1 MVKYVAGID
10 AGTTGLKTIIFDLKG
25 HAVGK
30 AYEEYP
36 CITPRVGWVEQDVYC
51 LWRALCHTVRG
62 AILDAGVDPTEIGS
76 VGISSQR
83 GTFFAIDEDWEPLHN
98 SIVWSDGRAVE
109 EVKWIKENIG
119 VEKYHQISGAPV
131 SGAWSYGKYKWVR
144 DHEPELYEKAWK
156 FVNAQEW
163 LLHKLGSTE
172 LFTDPASLALNGM
185 MDVATLD
192 WSDELLEAID
202 FSKEKLPPVKEPAR
216 QVGTVSKIA
225 AEATGFAE
233 GMPICVG
240 GGDQQCAAIGCGV
253 IKEGMAEITI
263 GTASV
268 MVAAVDGVKEDPQHE
283 VIFSGHAVPGH
294 MDMEG
299 LAYATGVALRWWR
312 DIYGMAETVIAN
324 STHRDPYDIICE
336 EAEQSPV
343 GSKGYLFLPFFS
355 GQVTPYY
362 HDNARGGSL
371 GISLAHDRDDMARAV
386 LEGGAYEL
394 RMIVEAMERVL
405 GRPFDV
411 IRLSGGGSKSPLWRQ
426 ILADVFGRPV
436 QCLKVAD
443 CGVLGAAI
451 LGASG
456 AGVFS
461 SLEEAVDSMV
471 HATEMVQP
479 NLDNYDLYTDMYGI
493 FKDAFV
499 AWKDAGIYDRLN
511 EVCDKYWND

>member
-1 MVKYVAGID
+1 MAKYVAGID

-25 HAVGK
+25 QALGK
-30 AYEEYP
+30 AYREYP
-36 CITPRVGWVEQDVYC
+36 VSTPNVGWVEQDVYH
-51 LWRALCHTVRG
+51 LWNALCYTVRE
-62 AILDAGVDPTEIGS
+62 AIKDAGVDPKEIGS

-83 GTFFAIDEDWEPLHN
+83 GTFFAIDENWEPLHD
-98 SIVWSDGRAVE
+98 SIVWSDCRAVE
-109 EVKWIKENIG
+109 EVEWIRENMG
-119 VEKYHQISGAPV
+119 MEKYHAISGAPV
-131 SGAWSYGKYKWVR
+131 SGAWSYPKFKWVR
-144 DHEPELYEKAWK
+144 DHQPDLYEKAWK

-163 LLHKLGSTE
+163 LLHKLGSAE

-192 WSDELLEAID
+192 WSKELLDAID
-202 FSKEKLPPVKEPAR
+202 FDIDKLPPVKEPAR
-216 QVGTVSKIA
+216 QVGVISKEA

-240 GGDQQCAAIGCGV
+240 GGDQQCAAVGCGV
-253 IKEGMAEITI
+253 IKEGMAEVTI

-312 DIYGMAETVIAN
+312 DIYGAAEVAIAEA
-324 STHRDPYDIICE
+324 SGVDPYDIICQ
-336 EAEQSPV
+336 EAKEAPA
-343 GSKGYLFLPFFS
+343 GSEGYLFFPFFS
-355 GQVTPYY
+355 SQVTPYY
-362 HDNARGGSL
+362 CDTAKGGSL
-371 GISLAHDRDDMARAV
+371 GISLAHGRSHMARAV

-456 AGVFS
+456 AGIFD
-461 SLEEAVDSMV
+461 SLEEAVDAMV
-471 HATEMVQP
+471 YPTEMVEP
-479 NLDNYDLYTDMYGI
+479 NPENLEVYTDMYEI
-493 FKDAFV
+493 FKAAFL
-499 AWKDAGIYDRLN
+499 AWRDAGIYDKLN
-511 EVCDKYWND
+511 AVCDKHWSN

>member
-1 MVKYVAGID
+1 MIKYVAGID
-10 AGTTGLKTIIFDLKG
+10 AGTTGLKTIIFDLEG
-25 HAVGK
+25 HALGK
-30 AYEEYP
+30 SYEEYP

-51 LWRALCHTVRG
+51 LWNALCHTVKA
-62 AILDAGVDPTEIGS
+62 AIADAGVAAEEIGS

-83 GTFFAIDEDWEPLHN
+83 GTFFAIDENWEPLHN

-109 EVKWIKENIG
+109 EVKWIKETIG
-119 VEKYHQISGAPV
+119 VERYHKISGAPV
-131 SGAWSYGKYKWVR
+131 SGAWSYAKFKWVR
-144 DHEPELYEKAWK
+144 DHQPELYEKAWK

-192 WSDELLEAID
+192 WSQELLEAID
-202 FSKEKLPPVKEPAR
+202 FDIQKLPPVKEPAR
-216 QVGTVSKIA
+216 QVGTISK
-225 AEATGFAE
+225 EASQLTGFSE
-233 GMPICVG
+233 GMAICVG

-268 MVAAVDGVKEDPQHE
+268 MVAAVDGVKEDPKHE

-312 DIYGMAETVIAN
+312 DIYGSPEVAVAKAAGV
-324 STHRDPYDIICE
+324 DPYDIICM

-343 GSKGYLFLPFFS
+343 GAKGYLFFPFFS
-355 GQVTPYY
+355 SQVTPYY

-371 GISLAHDRDDMARAV
+371 GISLAHNRADMARAV
-386 LEGGAYEL
+386 LEGGGYEL

-426 ILADVFGRPV
+426 ILADIFGRPV
-436 QCLKVAD
+436 QCLKMAD

-456 AGVFS
+456 AGVFH
-461 SLEEAVDSMV
+461 SLEEAVEAMV
-471 HATEMVQP
+471 YPTEIIQP
-479 NLDNYDLYTDMYGI
+479 NEEHHIIYTDLYEI
-493 FKDAFV
+493 FKDAFLT
-499 AWKDAGIYDRLN
+499 WKEAKIYDRLN
-511 EVCDKYWND
+511 AVCDKYWN

>member
-1 MVKYVAGID
+1 MAVKYVAGID

-25 HAVGK
+25 QAMGK
-30 AYEEYP
+30 AYQEYP

-51 LWRALCHTVRG
+51 LWDALCYTVRE
-62 AILDAGVDPTEIGS
+62 AIKDAGINPEEIGS

-83 GTFFAIDEDWEPLHN
+83 GTFFAIDENWEPLHN

-109 EVKWIKENIG
+109 EVQWIKDNMG

-131 SGAWSYGKYKWVR
+131 SGAWSYAKFKWVR
-144 DHEPELYEKAWK
+144 DHQPDLYEKAWK

-163 LLHKLGSTE
+163 LLHKLGSEE

-185 MDVATLD
+185 MDVSTLD
-192 WSDELLEAID
+192 WSDELLEAIN
-202 FSKEKLPPVKEPAR
+202 FSKDKLPPVKEPAR
-216 QVGTVSKIA
+216 QVGVISK
-225 AEATGFAE
+225 EASEKTGFAE
-233 GMPICVG
+233 GMAICVG

-253 IKEGMAEITI
+253 IKEGMAEITV

-268 MVAAVDGVKEDPQHE
+268 MVAAVDDVKKDPKHE

-294 MDMEG
+294 LDMEG

-312 DIYGMAETVIAN
+312 DTYAAQEVSLAKEIGT
-324 STHRDPYDIICE
+324 DPYDIICE
-336 EAEQSPV
+336 EAKNSPP
-343 GSKGYLFLPFFS
+343 GSRGYIFFPFFS
-355 GQVTPYY
+355 SQVTPYY

-371 GISLAHDRDDMARAV
+371 GISLAHGRADMARAV
-386 LEGGAYEL
+386 MEGGAYEL

-426 ILADVFGRPV
+426 IFADVFGRPV
-436 QCLKVAD
+436 QCLEQSD

-456 AGVFS
+456 AGVFK
-461 SLEEAVDSMV
+461 SLDAAVDAMV
-471 HATEMVQP
+471 YPTEMIQP
-479 NLDNYDLYTDMYGI
+479 NKDNFEVYTDMYEI
-493 FKDAFV
+493 FKDAFL
-499 AWKDAGIYDRLN
+499 AWRDAGIYDRLN
-511 EVCDKYWND
+511 AVCDKHWD

>member
-62 AILDAGVDPTEIGS
+62 AILDAGVDPAEIGS

-83 GTFFAIDEDWEPLHN
+83 GTFFAIDENWEPLHN

-312 DIYGMAETVIAN
+312 DTYGMSEIVIAN
-324 STHRDPYDIICE
+324 ASHRDPYDIICE
-336 EAEQSPV
+336 EAAQSPV

-371 GISLAHDRDDMARAV
+371 GISLAHDRSDMARAV

-471 HATEMVQP
+471 YATEMVQP
-479 NLDNYDLYTDMYGI
+479 NLDNYELYTDMYGI